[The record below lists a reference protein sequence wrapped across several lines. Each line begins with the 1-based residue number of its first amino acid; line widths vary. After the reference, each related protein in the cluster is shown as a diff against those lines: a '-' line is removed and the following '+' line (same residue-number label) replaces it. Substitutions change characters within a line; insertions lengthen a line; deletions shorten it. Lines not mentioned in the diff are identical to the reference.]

1 MDWDNID
8 LTSGYEREQ
17 DFLTGY
23 SFDTLLLE
31 ISCNLRDINE
41 KTVRDHCYNELNNRI
56 REAKEIFEANLNNI
70 LKEAIRYRNIE

>member
-1 MDWDNID
+1 MDWNNVD
-8 LTSGYEREQ
+8 LKNDYERDQ

-70 LKEAIRYRNIE
+70 IKDAKEYRNMR

>member
-1 MDWDNID
+1 MDWNNVD
-8 LTSGYEREQ
+8 LNSNYERDQ

-56 REAKEIFEANLNNI
+56 REAKEIFEANLKNI
-70 LKEAIRYRNIE
+70 IKDAKKYRNGK